1 MLPTTPAAATRW
13 TPAPHVRIL
22 VSATPLAVVTA
33 ALAAA
38 CRDAPS
44 DVRADAATST
54 VVDHARALYIALPYD
69 DTLLLLVVDV
79 EQLAH
84 PAGRRRHGEQLTVAD
99 LAGWD
104 GVVLIG
110 PSDALREVSTLLDP
124 RVRPRIQF
132 VVRTATLEENVAT
145 ALCCQTFR
153 QPAGVGPNVP
163 WSLDEQLAIAE
174 LPPRTVLALRRVRA
188 EPARACVKWLSS
200 IARVSRRQLERQFA
214 TAGLSAPGEMVARLV
229 RTSAHEPREL

>member
-1 MLPTTPAAATRW
+1 
-13 TPAPHVRIL
+13 VRIL

-38 CRDAPS
+38 CRDAPA

-54 VVDHARALYIALPYD
+54 VVDHARDLYVALPYN

-84 PAGRRRHGEQLTVAD
+84 PADRRRHGEQLTVAD

-104 GVVLIG
+104 GVVLLG
-110 PSDALREVSTLLDP
+110 PSDALREVASLLDP
-124 RVRPRIQF
+124 RLLPRVQF
-132 VVRTATLEENVAT
+132 VARTATLEENVAT

-163 WSLDEQLAIAE
+163 WSLDEQLAIAA
-174 LPPRTVLALRRVRA
+174 LPPRTVLALRRMRA
-188 EPARACVKWLSS
+188 EPTRACVKWLAS

-229 RTSAHEPREL
+229 RSSA

>member
-1 MLPTTPAAATRW
+1 MPPTPPAAATRW

-22 VSATPLAVVTA
+22 VSATPLAVVNA

-38 CRDAPS
+38 CRDAPA

-54 VVDHARALYIALPYD
+54 VVDHARDLYVALPYD
-69 DTLLLLVVDV
+69 DALLLLVVDV
-79 EQLAH
+79 EQIAH
-84 PAGRRRHGEQLTVAD
+84 SADRRRHGEQLTVAD

-104 GVVLIG
+104 GVVLLG
-110 PSDALREVSTLLDP
+110 PSDALREVASLLDP
-124 RVRPRIQF
+124 RLLPRVQF
-132 VVRTATLEENVAT
+132 VARTATLEVSVAT

-163 WSLDEQLAIAE
+163 WSLDEQLAIAA
-174 LPPRTVLALRRVRA
+174 LPPRTVLALRRMRA
-188 EPARACVKWLSS
+188 EPEQACVKWLAS

-229 RTSAHEPREL
+229 RSSA